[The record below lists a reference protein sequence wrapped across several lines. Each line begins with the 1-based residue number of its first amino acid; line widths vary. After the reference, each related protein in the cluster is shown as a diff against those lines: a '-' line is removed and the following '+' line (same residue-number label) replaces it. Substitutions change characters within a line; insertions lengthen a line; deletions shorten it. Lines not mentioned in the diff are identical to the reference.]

1 MRFWD
6 DPQVGNHRLPIFIC
20 NAVGEVW
27 EIGAVSAQAVGD
39 TLTGVV
45 THSGDEHHQRRA
57 AGGGELVVAEQA
69 ERTGQFGA
77 AQSSFEEYQ
86 QAGGVV
92 AAGKIL
98 CGELG
103 DMQRADD
110 IEVPASLSFVL
121 KLFNGTGKFA
131 FTFGRTHQVV
141 SGWVSSS
148 TLKPPSRPSRFGF

>member
-69 ERTGQFGA
+69 ERTGQFG
-77 AQSSFEEYQ
+77 
-86 QAGGVV
+86 
-92 AAGKIL
+92 
-98 CGELG
+98 ELG

>member
-1 MRFWD
+1 LSQSRQSV
-6 DPQVGNHRLPIFIC
+6 PGN
-20 NAVGEVW
+20 
-27 EIGAVSAQAVGD
+27 SAP
-39 TLTGVV
+39 
-45 THSGDEHHQRRA
+45 RRA
-57 AGGGELVVAEQA
+57 
-69 ERTGQFGA
+69 
-77 AQSSFEEYQ
+77 SFKEYQ
-86 QAGGVV
+86 QAAGVV